1 MSQPRGSG
9 SSPCQRRSDY
19 VNYDS
24 AAARLYYSRPID
36 LRNCF
41 CNIGRSCFGHNVKY
55 KITVDFEYYFNYG
68 KL

>member
-1 MSQPRGSG
+1 M
-9 SSPCQRRSDY
+9 
-19 VNYDS
+19 NYDS
-24 AAARLYYSRPID
+24 AAARLYYSLPID